1 MQSEHSDVVDEA
13 GLMVVNYNYSSDL
26 ETLATRK
33 LTKIPNRCQEGEL
46 LEKVMLFFCIDTE
59 YDN

>member
-1 MQSEHSDVVDEA
+1 
-13 GLMVVNYNYSSDL
+13 MVVNYNYSSDL